1 MSIEN
6 KLHAVLLVA
15 FVTLVSAAF
24 VTAALDDLAREAVV
38 AKAKTTR
45 LASAGAAPRAS
56 R

>member
-15 FVTLVSAAF
+15 FVALVSAAF
-24 VTAALDDLAREAVV
+24 VTAAVDDEDREAAL
-38 AKAKTTR
+38 AKAKTTQV
-45 LASAGAAPRAS
+45 ATAGAAPRAP